1 MRTLE
6 RNKQKVFYA
15 LYDRKIPIIDE
26 YGNPTGEYEISYTE
40 PVLLRINVSPAVGEY
55 QLRQFGGLADYDR
68 VLITDE
74 HDLPIAEDSVF
85 WIDNLDTSQPHD
97 YVVKRL
103 SKGLNSLSI
112 AVSKVNTS
120 V

>member
-1 MRTLE
+1 MRALE

-40 PVLLRINVSPAVGEY
+40 HPFENHVSPAVGEY
-55 QLRQFGGLADYDR
+55 QLRQFGGRDYDR

-74 HDLPIAEDSVF
+74 HDLPIAEDSV
-85 WIDNLDTSQPHD
+85 LD
-97 YVVKRL
+97 
-103 SKGLNSLSI
+103 
-112 AVSKVNTS
+112 
-120 V
+120 